1 MPWLHRVIEAART
14 RLDHPRDVAEV
25 TYEIVPGLRLDKAA
39 SAGRQPSSGYRRSVT
54 WRPA

>member
-25 TYEIVPGLRLDKAA
+25 TYEIVPGCDWTRP
-39 SAGRQPSSGYRRSVT
+39 RQRDGSPPRGIV
-54 WRPA
+54 AL